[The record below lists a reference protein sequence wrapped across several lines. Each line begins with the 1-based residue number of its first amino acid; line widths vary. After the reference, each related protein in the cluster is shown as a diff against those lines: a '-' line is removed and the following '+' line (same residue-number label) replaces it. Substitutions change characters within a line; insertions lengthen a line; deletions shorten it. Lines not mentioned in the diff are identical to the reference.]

1 MGIFDKAES
10 EAENMAQKDPN
21 LTQQADQSGDS
32 QSGQDM
38 QATQNDMQTAI
49 DLVCAMTVAAD
60 GTSRPLEYEGVT
72 YYFCGAGCRSAFEK
86 DPAAY
91 LTKEARC

>member
-38 QATQNDMQTAI
+38 QATQNDMQTAQN
-49 DLVCAMTVAAD
+49 TVGPQGGYQGQD
-60 GTSRPLEYEGVT
+60 QGQNWQ
-72 YYFCGAGCRSAFEK
+72 
-86 DPAAY
+86 
-91 LTKEARC
+91 